1 MSLDRSSFGGRILER
16 GLQLPCP
23 YCGARR
29 GHECRTRPSR
39 LPAPMHAARWE
50 EAKRKLL
57 AEGDGPDNPHLRS
70 VP

>member
-1 MSLDRSSFGGRILER
+1 
-16 GLQLPCP
+16 
-23 YCGARR
+23 
-29 GHECRTRPSR
+29 
-39 LPAPMHAARWE
+39 MHAARWE